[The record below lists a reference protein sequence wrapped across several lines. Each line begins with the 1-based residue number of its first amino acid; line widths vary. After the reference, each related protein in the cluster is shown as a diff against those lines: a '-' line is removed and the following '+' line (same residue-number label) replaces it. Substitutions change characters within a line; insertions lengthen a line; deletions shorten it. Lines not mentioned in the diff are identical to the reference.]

1 MPSKVTAYR
10 VFVASP
16 GGLEKE
22 REAFR
27 RILND
32 YNESDALEDSALFI
46 PVAWE
51 LALAGMGRPQEL
63 INQEL
68 RRCDYCV
75 LVLWDRWGSLSAIG
89 GTYSS
94 GTEEEYYVARDSMT
108 KGTLRELVVL
118 FRAVDP
124 RKLSDPGPQL
134 QKVIDFRRDLE
145 AKKEL
150 LFATYDEVPAFE
162 SQLRKQLGAWLR
174 QHRKSVGTPS

>member
-1 MPSKVTAYR
+1 MPSQVTAVR

-27 RILND
+27 RIIND
-32 YNESDALEDSALFI
+32 YNESDALEAGVLFI
-46 PVAWE
+46 PVGWE
-51 LALAGMGRPQEL
+51 LAMAGIGRPQEL

-75 LVLWDRWGSLSAIG
+75 VVLWDRWGSAPAIG
-89 GTYSS
+89 GKYSS
-94 GTEEEYYVARDSMT
+94 GTEEEYYVARDAKT
-108 KGTLRELVVL
+108 AGTMLQIVVM

-124 RKLSDPGPQL
+124 SKLSDPGPQL

-145 AKKEL
+145 DKKEL
-150 LFATYDEVPAFE
+150 LFATYDELPTFE
-162 SQLRKQLGAWLR
+162 NHLRKQLAGWLR
-174 QHRKSVGTPS
+174 QHRKV